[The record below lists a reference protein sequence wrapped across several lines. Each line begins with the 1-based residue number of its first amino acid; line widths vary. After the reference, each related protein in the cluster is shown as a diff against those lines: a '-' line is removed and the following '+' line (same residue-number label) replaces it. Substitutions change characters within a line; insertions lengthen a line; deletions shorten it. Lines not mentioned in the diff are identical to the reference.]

1 MAKNISNEINESLG
15 SIISTAR
22 ERMTLRSPET
32 FFFLMS
38 VLATLGMIFRIFDTA
53 GPKYGNL
60 QLYQLFGLLAEI
72 CIALMIGFLMFLTA
86 FLSLYYDTNFKLI
99 RENIYAS
106 NFYLTRLITPFV
118 RAIVLLISLTLFL
131 FSYGITFIGP

>member
-1 MAKNISNEINESLG
+1 MAKEIGDEINRSLL
-15 SIISTAR
+15 SIIKTTR

-38 VLATLGMIFRIFDTA
+38 ILATLGMIFRIFDTA

-60 QLYQLFGLLAEI
+60 DLNEIFGLLAEI

-86 FLSLYYDTNFKLI
+86 FLSLYYDTNFKLV
-99 RENIYAS
+99 REQVFSS
-106 NFYLTRLITPFV
+106 NFYLTRLITPYV
-118 RAIVLLISLTLFL
+118 RAIVLLVSLTLFL
-131 FSYGITFIGP
+131 FSFGLTFMP